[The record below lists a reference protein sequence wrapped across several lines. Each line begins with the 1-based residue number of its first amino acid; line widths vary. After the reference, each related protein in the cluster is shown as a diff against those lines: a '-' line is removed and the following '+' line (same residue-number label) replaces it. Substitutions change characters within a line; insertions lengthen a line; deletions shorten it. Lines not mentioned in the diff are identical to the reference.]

1 MVNGYIQ
8 SPEGEAEFSKLGLEY
23 PREVFDRLYEE
34 YIRNTRTED
43 LEKYTHHREK
53 EIVDIKRVK
62 TGEKE
67 FITYSESEYRLDEA
81 LNVKHFFRSDI
92 GKFPIPKAIYTIKQV
107 AFGKKEREVS
117 DIANIETG
125 YSIPFSKE
133 KMNELRQM
141 GLSQSA
147 HFSVEHSNG
156 IRISVETFEDLRDGE
171 YNELNHFGTIPNDV
185 QRRKMD

>member
-1 MVNGYIQ
+1 MVRRQ
-8 SPEGEAEFSKLGLEY
+8 
-23 PREVFDRLYEE
+23 
-34 YIRNTRTED
+34 
-43 LEKYTHHREK
+43 
-53 EIVDIKRVK
+53 
-62 TGEKE
+62 
-67 FITYSESEYRLDEA
+67 
-81 LNVKHFFRSDI
+81 
-92 GKFPIPKAIYTIKQV
+92 
-107 AFGKKEREVS
+107 REVS

-133 KMNELRQM
+133 KMNELRQI

-185 QRRKMD
+185 QRRRWINENGLQKDEEQLALALRQKLEGGNNNNIPQRNVTAEEVKGMIDTALSDSNNNNNTTTSDNHKSKSKKKRTSKE